1 MFDHKAAQE
10 ALEIL
15 YASIEP
21 LKGKYNR
28 QIRQHI
34 DAGSYDFALD
44 GIADAYTAS
53 NVPMPLALFQL
64 LDKLATDMD
73 LASDPEFSALTEF
86 RKTHAMG
93 A

>member
-1 MFDHKAAQE
+1 MFDYKATQE
-10 ALEIL
+10 GLEVL

-21 LKGKYNR
+21 LMGRYNH
-28 QIRQHI
+28 QIRQYI
-34 DAGSYDFALD
+34 DVGEYGLALD
-44 GIADAYTAS
+44 GIAYAYATS
-53 NVPMPLALFQL
+53 NVSMSSVLFQL